1 MPRTRRAPSDDIK
14 SSPAARGMAPNAKVN
29 CGQGTQIRGDDHAFL
44 RSLTPTH
51 ALESSNGSALR
62 AVDLFCGAG
71 GLSLGVAEA
80 AASLG
85 YRHHVALA
93 CDTDQSAL
101 ACFAENFPGVNALPD
116 DISKALSPDFD
127 AALTPEER
135 KLRKLAGDVDLLVGG
150 PPCQGH
156 SDLNNYSR
164 RNDPKNSLYYC
175 MARAVR
181 VFEPQAVLIENVL
194 GAAHD
199 TNRVVDTV
207 HESLAT
213 AGFNT
218 TQGIMDCLPLGIP
231 QKRRRLILLGSEG
244 ELPSVGDI
252 QAKYSVP
259 LRDLRWAISDIEH
272 EETDSVFTASSR
284 PKPTTQDRIDYLF
297 DNGLYELPNSQRP
310 PCHQHGNH
318 TYNSVYGRLR
328 WDQPAQTITGGF
340 YCMCMG
346 RYVHPSQ
353 RRTLTAHEAARIQF
367 FPDYFDFSPCTKRTP
382 LATLIGNAVPPK
394 VGYALARE
402 IMLLTSCTGQET
414 ATHGDAAQ

>member
-1 MPRTRRAPSDDIK
+1 MQNTSKTASARTKSDPTEDQVAPRKRADD
-14 SSPAARGMAPNAKVN
+14 
-29 CGQGTQIRGDDHAFL
+29 GQGIQIRGNDHEFL
-44 RSLTPTH
+44 RSPTPTH
-51 ALESSNGSALR
+51 ALNSLSGPALR
-62 AVDLFCGAG
+62 TIDLFCGAG
-71 GLSLGVAEA
+71 GLSLGIAEA

-85 YRHHVALA
+85 RRHHVALA
-93 CDTDQSAL
+93 CDTDPYAL
-101 ACFAENFPGVNALPD
+101 ACFTENFPGVTAIPD
-116 DISKALSPDFD
+116 DISQTLSSDFD
-127 AALTPEER
+127 AGLTPQER
-135 KLRKLAGDVDLLVGG
+135 KLRKTAGTVDLLVGG

-181 VFEPQAVLIENVL
+181 VFEPRAVLIENVL

-207 HESLAT
+207 HASLART
-213 AGFNT
+213 GYKT
-218 TQGIMDCLPLGIP
+218 TQGIIDCLPLGIP
-231 QKRRRLILLGSEG
+231 QKRRRLILLGSEHK
-244 ELPSVGDI
+244 LPSVADI
-252 QAKYSVP
+252 QANYTVP
-259 LRDLRWAISDIEH
+259 SRDLAWAISDIEQ
-272 EETDSVFTASSR
+272 EEVDSVFTASSR
-284 PKPTTQDRIDYLF
+284 PKPTTQARIDYLF
-297 DNGLYELPNSQRP
+297 DNELYELPNSERP

-367 FPDYFDFSPCTKRTP
+367 FPDFFDFSPCSKRTP

-402 IMLLTSCTGQET
+402 IMLHTLGAGQAT
-414 ATHGDAAQ
+414 ATHEDSAQ